1 MERAPGEYQPEFSF
15 VHGMNNKLSVIVGT
29 CDLLIEKM
37 PEGSPLLQKMSLI
50 RDTAKSMAAEIDKFR
65 DSLPAVKTPNR
76 RRREHRAQTHC

>member
-1 MERAPGEYQPEFSF
+1 
-15 VHGMNNKLSVIVGT
+15 
-29 CDLLIEKM
+29 
-37 PEGSPLLQKMSLI
+37 LI